1 VVLIGRWLVSQIFNT
16 SVDRGESRIYDRID
30 SSRKIDSPRQ
40 SGKHLVLG
48 APQRAPVSA
57 LIS

>member
-1 VVLIGRWLVSQIFNT
+1 MVPIDRWLAGQIFNT
-16 SVDRGESRIYDRID
+16 SVDRGEGRIYDRID
-30 SSRKIDSPRQ
+30 SSREIDSPRQ

>member
-1 VVLIGRWLVSQIFNT
+1 MVLIGRWLVRQIFNT

-48 APQRAPVSA
+48 AP
-57 LIS
+57 